1 MAPVATLTRVS
12 IAPAGHSLLGRSRAA
27 VGAPTPHRPSTSRPR
42 QLCTRPRIDVQSRR
56 RGARVAASPLPIADV
71 ADLFDNPF
79 SKAASE
85 VDSSL
90 PGWFP
95 ALSFIA
101 YVLVLREVRRIRQ
114 REEAK
119 AREKMAKA
127 AKDAAQRKVESMGPE
142 VWGKL
147 VVCLVIDALGDSSF
161 LLPGLGEGTDIAYAP
176 LEAFLLAQ
184 LFRSNVVSG
193 LGFVEEALPFTD
205 VIPTATLAWMT
216 ETFFG
221 DTLPGRALGLG
232 GDKKDEKDEKEKE
245 KEK

>member
-42 QLCTRPRIDVQSRR
+42 QLCTRPRIDVRSRR

-101 YVLVLREVRRIRQ
+101 YVLVLREVLRIRQ

-119 AREKMAKA
+119 AR
-127 AKDAAQRKVESMGPE
+127 
-142 VWGKL
+142 
-147 VVCLVIDALGDSSF
+147 
-161 LLPGLGEGTDIAYAP
+161 
-176 LEAFLLAQ
+176 
-184 LFRSNVVSG
+184 
-193 LGFVEEALPFTD
+193 
-205 VIPTATLAWMT
+205 
-216 ETFFG
+216 
-221 DTLPGRALGLG
+221 
-232 GDKKDEKDEKEKE
+232 
-245 KEK
+245 

>member
-1 MAPVATLTRVS
+1 MALVVTPTLAS
-12 IAPAGHSLLGRSRAA
+12 IAPAGRPSLGRSRGGT
-27 VGAPTPHRPSTSRPR
+27 GAMTFPRPSTSSPR
-42 QLCTRPRIDVQSRR
+42 QPAKPIGRSGRSSR
-56 RGARVAASPLPIADV
+56 GSIQVAASPLPIADI
-71 ADLFDNPF
+71 AALFDNPF
-79 SKAASE
+79 SKAAE
-85 VDSSL
+85 QVDSSL

-114 REEAK
+114 REERK

-127 AKDAAQRKVESMGPE
+127 AQEAAQRKVESMGPE

-147 VVCLVIDALGDSSF
+147 IVCLVIDALGDSSF

-176 LEAFLLAQ
+176 LEAFLLSQ

-193 LGFVEEALPFTD
+193 VGFVEEALPFTD

-216 ETFFG
+216 ETFFS
-221 DTLPGRALGLG
+221 DTWPGRALGLG
-232 GDKKDEKDEKEKE
+232 GDKPVEKEKDEKKDE
-245 KEK
+245 